1 MADHND
7 LGKWGEDE
15 AVSFLE
21 RQGYEVLERDWKMGK
36 RDLDIIAVT
45 ENRDTLVFVEVKTRQ
60 SDDLQEPE
68 EAVDKMKMR
77 NLAVAANAYVKLH
90 DVQQEIRFDIV
101 SVVGRKSH
109 VEQIEHIEDAFNPL
123 LV

>member
-1 MADHND
+1 MAEHND

-15 AVSFLE
+15 AANFLE
-21 RQGYEVLERDWKMGK
+21 RKGYEVLERDWKMGK

-45 ENRDTLVFVEVKTRQ
+45 ENRDTLVFVEVKTRRRAE
-60 SDDLQEPE
+60 LQEPE
-68 EAVDKMKMR
+68 EAVDKIKMR

-90 DVQQEIRFDIV
+90 GVRQELRFDIV
-101 SVVGRKSH
+101 SVVGRKSE
-109 VEQIEHIEDAFNPL
+109 VEQIEHIENAFNPL